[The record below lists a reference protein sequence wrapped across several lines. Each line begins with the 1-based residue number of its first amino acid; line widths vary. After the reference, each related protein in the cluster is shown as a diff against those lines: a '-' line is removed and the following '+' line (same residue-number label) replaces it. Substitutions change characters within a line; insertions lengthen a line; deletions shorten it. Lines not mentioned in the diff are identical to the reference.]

1 MAINFPATPAVN
13 DTYTYSS
20 RTWQWNGTV
29 WNIVPDSNPTFSSVT
44 ATNITTTNL
53 TATNA
58 TLTNIIGNTST
69 TATPTSS
76 THITNKNYVDTRAIA
91 FSIGLS

>member
-1 MAINFPATPAVN
+1 MAINFPAAPAVN
-13 DTYTYSS
+13 DTYTYNT

-29 WNIVPDSNPTFSSVT
+29 WNIVPDANPTFTSVT
-44 ATNITTTNL
+44 TTSL

-58 TLTNIIGNTST
+58 TITNLVGNTST
-69 TATPTSS
+69 TSTPISAN
-76 THITNKNYVDTRAIA
+76 HITNKTYVDTRAIA